1 MYVRIT
7 GLAHNMCRNKCSIHN
22 YAGIVAPTSQPVK
35 STAPVTTWSKSL
47 VGVLR
52 PMSYLLLQPQ
62 GCRNHRSSS
71 QVGRIHR
78 STSEVCQK
86 DNQAHNTPSER
97 CQIHR
102 SSQKAVGS
110 TGPGSVRGISIFR
123 PGDGCRNHRSTC
135 PRSDDGCRNHRSSCD
150 DEECGTTPVILTHF

>member
-1 MYVRIT
+1 MSSDSCQNHRSSQKCVRIT
-7 GLAHNMCRNKCSIHN
+7 GPAHNMCQNKCAVHN
-22 YAGIVAPTSQPVK
+22 YAGIVAPTPQPVK

-47 VGVLR
+47 AAVLR

-62 GCRNHRSSS
+62 VCHNHRSSS

-97 CQIHR
+97 CRIHR
-102 SSQKAVGS
+102 SKIRVTNPTDYQKLAFSRLLISTLVVR
-110 TGPGSVRGISIFR
+110 TGPVI
-123 PGDGCRNHRSTC
+123 P
-135 PRSDDGCRNHRSSCD
+135 
-150 DEECGTTPVILTHF
+150 TPLHNIYI